1 MILAGCDVAITQ
13 GQQNAGRIGSGA
25 GKRSASVFSQEVLT
39 SNSDADL
46 RRGLTLALR
55 ESLCLERRFEVRLTF
70 GGRERFGLMFKGA
83 LALRPSF
90 VRSLAMMLESS
101 GEKRHLQVF
110 LRIKSEYLIF
120 DSR

>member
-1 MILAGCDVAITQ
+1 MTE

-25 GKRSASVFSQEVLT
+25 GKRSASVVFLEVLT
-39 SNSDADL
+39 SNSDAGL

-55 ESLCLERRFEVRLTF
+55 ESLCLGRCFEVGLTF
-70 GGRERFGLMFKGA
+70 GEREKSGLMFKCV

-90 VRSLAMMLESS
+90 VLALAMMLESS
-101 GEKRHLQVF
+101 REERHLQVL
-110 LRIKSEYLIF
+110 LRVESRNLIF